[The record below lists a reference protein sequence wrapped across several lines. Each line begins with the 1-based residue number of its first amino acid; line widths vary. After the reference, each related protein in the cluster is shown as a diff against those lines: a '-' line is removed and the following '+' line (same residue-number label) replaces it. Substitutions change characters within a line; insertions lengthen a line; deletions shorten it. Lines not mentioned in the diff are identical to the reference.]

1 MDLKDLEVFIAVA
14 EEGSVTR
21 AADRVGRVQS
31 AVTQRIQG
39 LEDDLGAPLFIR
51 DRTGMR
57 LSAQG
62 EVLMAYAGDL
72 LSMARE
78 TKAAVADQRPRGILR
93 LGSME
98 STAAVRLP
106 PVLVNMSEMYPELRV
121 ELTVGNPQT
130 LGQALARGEVEAAL
144 FAPTVDMSRFSSEV
158 AFVEDLVLVSAKGQ
172 PEPHSALPMRI
183 LVFEHGCPHRL
194 LLDQYLESIG
204 SNAAEIVQLASYQAI
219 LGCAA
224 AGMGHALV
232 PESTL
237 GSYPNLE
244 CLSLNRLPSPFDK
257 VETLVAWPKG
267 PVSPKVAAFLE
278 LLREHRPPLVS

>member
-1 MDLKDLEVFIAVA
+1 MDLRDLEVFVAVA

-62 EVLMAYAGDL
+62 EILMAYAGDL

-78 TKAAVADQRPRGILR
+78 TKAAVADRRPRGTLS

-106 PVLVNMSEMYPELRV
+106 PVLVAMSEKFPELRV
-121 ELTVGNPQT
+121 ELKVGNPIS
-130 LGQALARGEVEAAL
+130 LGQALSRGEVDAAL

-158 AFVEDLVLVSAKGQ
+158 AFVEDLVLVAAKGQ
-172 PEPHSALPMRI
+172 PEPQMVPPRTV

-194 LLDQYLESIG
+194 MLDQYLKSIG
-204 SNAAEIVQLASYQAI
+204 SVDADIVQLASYQAI
-219 LGCAA
+219 LGCAV

-232 PESTL
+232 PQSTL
-237 GSYPNLE
+237 STYPNIA
-244 CLSLNRLPSPFDK
+244 CLSLNKLPAPFDK

-267 PVSPKVAAFLE
+267 PVSPKVGAL
-278 LLREHRPPLVS
+278 LDQLREHCSPQEH